1 MDLRQQ
7 RTRRSIVN
15 AFLALRSEKPIEKI
29 TVRELTER
37 AQIHKATFYLHYH
50 DIYDLSEALEWEVI
64 DDILHGLSDPASLLT
79 DPDRFNEE
87 LYCLLMAHES
97 LLGLLFSGSR
107 AGMLA
112 ARLERRLK
120 DYIFERHP
128 SYREDLEKNVVLTYL
143 IHGAYHAYMQYRD
156 HDPKAVLL
164 IIDRMAASVLKRYT
178 AADPAETPPAEVS
191 PDAPAAPSD
200 GPEMA
205 VSGNI

>member
-128 SYREDLEKNVVLTYL
+128 SYRDDLEKNVVLTYL

-178 AADPAETPPAEVS
+178 AADPAETPPTEAS

-200 GPEMA
+200 SPEMA

>member
-15 AFLALRSEKPIEKI
+15 AFLALLSEKPIEKI

-112 ARLERRLK
+112 ARLERRLN

-128 SYREDLEKNVVLTYL
+128 DYREDLEKNVVLTYL

-178 AADPAETPPAEVS
+178 AAETPPTEAS

-200 GPEMA
+200 SPEMA

>member
-64 DDILHGLSDPASLLT
+64 DDIFRGLSDPASLLT

-112 ARLERRLK
+112 ARLEQRLK

-128 SYREDLEKNVVLTYL
+128 EERDDLEMNVILTYL
-143 IHGAYHAYMQYRD
+143 IHGAYHAYIQYRD

-164 IIDRMAASVLKRYT
+164 IIDRMAASVLKKYT
-178 AADPAETPPAEVS
+178 APP
-191 PDAPAAPSD
+191 PAAPADPPAAPQTDSALSN
-200 GPEMA
+200 M
-205 VSGNI
+205 